1 MDTRCALQA
10 SSFGHSAILPLARIP
25 SRIDGEQGLTCAS
38 GEYPAMSGAETLAVG
53 AERQPRSADT
63 KAAGEPVLVELRKI
77 NKTYKSPRGDI
88 HALENVNLEIRP
100 GEFLSLLGPSGCGKS
115 TLLRCLAGLEAI
127 SSGEVRIDGELLTRP
142 PEGLGIVFQHDLLLD
157 WRTVLQ
163 NVLLPI
169 EFRRLPM
176 RNYRERALG
185 MLETFGLR
193 AFADRFPWELSGG
206 MRQRVAI
213 CRALIDEPSLLL
225 MDEPFGALDAITRD
239 NLNIELQN
247 IWTRTRKS
255 VLFITHSITEAILL
269 SSRVAVMGRDPG
281 HIEEIIEIALPRP
294 RTLATRETP
303 DFARYSAHVRAI
315 FERLGTLVA

>member
-1 MDTRCALQA
+1 
-10 SSFGHSAILPLARIP
+10 
-25 SRIDGEQGLTCAS
+25 
-38 GEYPAMSGAETLAVG
+38 MSGAETSPVLADG
-53 AERQPRSADT
+53 QRLSANKT
-63 KAAGEPVLVELRKI
+63 AAGEPILVELRNI

-88 HALENVNLEIRP
+88 HALENIDLEIRP

-115 TLLRCLAGLEAI
+115 TLLRCLAGLETI
-127 SSGEVRIDGELLTRP
+127 SSGEVRIGGRLLTRP

-169 EFRRLPM
+169 EFRRLPKQD
-176 RNYRERALG
+176 YLEPALAL
-185 MLETFGLR
+185 LETFGLR
-193 AFADRFPWELSGG
+193 SFADRFPWELSGG

-247 IWTRTRKS
+247 IWTRTKKS

-294 RTLATRETP
+294 RALATRETP
-303 DFARYSAHVRAI
+303 EFAHYSAHVRAI
-315 FERLGTLVA
+315 FERRGTLVG

>member
-1 MDTRCALQA
+1 
-10 SSFGHSAILPLARIP
+10 
-25 SRIDGEQGLTCAS
+25 
-38 GEYPAMSGAETLAVG
+38 MSGVETSPAG
-53 AERQPRSADT
+53 SDNKT
-63 KAAGEPVLVELRKI
+63 TAGEPVLVELRNI

-88 HALENVNLEIRP
+88 HALENINLEIRA

-115 TLLRCLAGLEAI
+115 TLLRCLAGLEEI

-169 EFRRLPM
+169 EFRRLPKQD
-176 RNYRERALG
+176 YREPALAL
-185 MLETFGLR
+185 LETFGLR
-193 AFADRFPWELSGG
+193 PFADRFPWELSGG

-239 NLNIELQN
+239 NLNIELQR
-247 IWTRTRKS
+247 IWTRTKKS
-255 VLFITHSITEAILL
+255 VLFITHSIPEAILL

-281 HIEEIIEIALPRP
+281 HIEEIIEVALPRP

-303 DFARYSAHVRAI
+303 DFVRYSAYVRTI

>member
-1 MDTRCALQA
+1 MNSVEA
-10 SSFGHSAILPLARIP
+10 S
-25 SRIDGEQGLTCAS
+25 
-38 GEYPAMSGAETLAVG
+38 PAGSEM
-53 AERQPRSADT
+53 RRSADKT
-63 KAAGEPVLVELRKI
+63 AGSEPVLVELRNI
-77 NKTYKSPRGDI
+77 NKIYKSPRGDI
-88 HALENVNLEIRP
+88 HALENINLEIRD

-127 SSGEVRIDGELLTRP
+127 SSGEVRVGGELLTRP
-142 PEGLGIVFQHDLLLD
+142 PEGLGIVFQRDLLLD

-169 EFRRLPM
+169 EFRRLPK
-176 RNYRERALG
+176 RDYVESALA

-193 AFADRFPWELSGG
+193 SFADRFPWELSGG

-239 NLNIELQN
+239 NLNKELQN
-247 IWTRTRKS
+247 IWTRTKKS
-255 VLFITHSITEAILL
+255 ILFITHSITEAILL

-281 HIEEIIEIALPRP
+281 HIEEIIEIDLPRP
-294 RTLATRETP
+294 RALATRETP
-303 DFARYSAHVRAI
+303 EFAHYSAHVRAI
-315 FERLGTLVA
+315 FERLGTLVS

>member
-1 MDTRCALQA
+1 VR
-10 SSFGHSAILPLARIP
+10 ILDRTG
-25 SRIDGEQGLTCAS
+25 GEQDLTCTNNGYS
-38 GEYPAMSGAETLAVG
+38 VMSGVETSRTG
-53 AERQPRSADT
+53 SENKT
-63 KAAGEPVLVELRKI
+63 TAGEQVLVELRNI

-88 HALENVNLEIRP
+88 HALENINLEIRD

-127 SSGEVRIDGELLTRP
+127 SSGEVRIGGELLTRP

-157 WRTVLQ
+157 WRTVLE

-169 EFRRLPM
+169 EFRRLSKKD
-176 RNYRERALG
+176 YREPALAL
-185 MLETFGLR
+185 LETFGLR
-193 AFADRFPWELSGG
+193 SFADRFPWELSGG

-213 CRALIDEPSLLL
+213 CRALVDEPSLLL

-239 NLNIELQN
+239 NLNIELQR
-247 IWTRTRKS
+247 IWTRTKKS
-255 VLFITHSITEAILL
+255 VLFITHSIPEAILL

-281 HIEEIIEIALPRP
+281 HIEEIIEVALPRP

-303 DFARYSAHVRAI
+303 DFVRYSAYVRTI

>member
-1 MDTRCALQA
+1 
-10 SSFGHSAILPLARIP
+10 
-25 SRIDGEQGLTCAS
+25 
-38 GEYPAMSGAETLAVG
+38 MSGVETSPAG
-53 AERQPRSADT
+53 SENKTSA
-63 KAAGEPVLVELRKI
+63 GGPILVELRNI
-77 NKTYKSPRGDI
+77 NKTYRSPRGDI
-88 HALENVNLEIRP
+88 HALENINLEICA

-127 SSGEVRIDGELLTRP
+127 SSGEVRIGGQLLTRP

-169 EFRRLPM
+169 EFRHLRQQD
-176 RNYRERALG
+176 YREPALAL
-185 MLETFGLR
+185 LETFGLR
-193 AFADRFPWELSGG
+193 QFADRFPWELSGG

-239 NLNIELQN
+239 NLNIELQR
-247 IWTRTRKS
+247 IWTRTQKS
-255 VLFITHSITEAILL
+255 VLFITHSIPEAILL

-281 HIEEIIEIALPRP
+281 HIEEIIEVALPRP

-303 DFARYSAHVRAI
+303 DFVRYSAYVRTI
-315 FERLGTLVA
+315 FERLGTLVT